1 MDSLRS
7 LAGVAKTTAAA
18 RHLPSVFRQASQTG
32 RKKVVSCQ
40 ILKSVRSTAWEQ
52 AEESRLARLV
62 HDLRYLVYTFV
73 MGRTNID
80 IDES

>member
-1 MDSLRS
+1 M
-7 LAGVAKTTAAA
+7 AG
-18 RHLPSVFRQASQTG
+18 
-32 RKKVVSCQ
+32 
-40 ILKSVRSTAWEQ
+40 EQ